1 MIGKSLAALG
11 IALALRR
18 PLSTA
23 LLVSAALAQIGE
35 FSFILAA
42 LGLSL
47 GLLSAEAQNLVL
59 AGAILSISLNPV
71 VFYLVLKLS
80 RGSASH
86 RQRSSW
92 QL

>member
-1 MIGKSLAALG
+1 VLV
-11 IALALRR
+11 LRR

-42 LGLSL
+42 LGLNL
-47 GLLSAEAQNLVL
+47 GLLSADAQNLVL

-71 VFYLVLKLS
+71 VFYLAL
-80 RGSASH
+80 RMN
-86 RQRSSW
+86 RRSGNVEMKVIEP
-92 QL
+92 